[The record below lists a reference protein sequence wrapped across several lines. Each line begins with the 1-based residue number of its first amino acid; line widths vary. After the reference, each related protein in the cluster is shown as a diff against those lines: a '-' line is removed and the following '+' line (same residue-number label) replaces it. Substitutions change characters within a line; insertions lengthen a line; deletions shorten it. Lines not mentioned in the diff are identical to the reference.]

1 MNCSISEGGF
11 ELGNS
16 DHGLTHAGILCD
28 VVKSVVNKN
37 RTTDGSGAREKQR
50 TYNSVFGV
58 TNDLCLHEE
67 KERQCTNAFG
77 ENACS
82 IANSESSKQGVPVR
96 TLLSY
101 EEMCELMQRCGK
113 PMKNPNSIALDEF
126 EVLVTEVID
135 SCHFWANV
143 DDQVRDFDV

>member
-1 MNCSISEGGF
+1 M
-11 ELGNS
+11 
-16 DHGLTHAGILCD
+16 
-28 VVKSVVNKN
+28 
-37 RTTDGSGAREKQR
+37 
-50 TYNSVFGV
+50 
-58 TNDLCLHEE
+58 
-67 KERQCTNAFG
+67 
-77 ENACS
+77 
-82 IANSESSKQGVPVR
+82 R